1 MTEVSALTD
10 RALTE
15 GPLTDRRFSSSDK
28 LLTQMRSGTSL
39 DWDII
44 IIGGGITGA
53 GILREAVRRGYRALL
68 LEQGDFSS
76 GTSSRSSKMVHGGLR
91 YLAAGDLK
99 LTKESLTERERLLAE
114 APGLV
119 DRINFYF
126 ALSKGLFPGRWAM
139 AVILT
144 IYDFIAGIYDHRY
157 HNNRRLAE
165 RFPGLEQGHLNGA
178 ASYSDAMVDDSR
190 LVLRVLQESIE
201 AGGTAINYSKVNEL
215 LLEEGQV
222 KGVSLNDPEGDAGI
236 SLRAP
241 VVINATGAWADRLR
255 NQVNPEKRIRPLRG
269 SHLIIPRALMPVT
282 DVLTS
287 LHPED
292 KRGVYV
298 YPWEGT
304 TVIGTT
310 DLDHD
315 EDLDVEASINNAE
328 VDYLL
333 RAFNVQFPKQAISR
347 ADIISSWAGVRP
359 VIASESSKDPSKE
372 RRDHAVWSDNGL
384 ITVSGGK
391 LTTFRLIALDA
402 LKAALPQLPEAK
414 PFTDERVFTT
424 PDLTPE
430 DLIADDPIW
439 AQRLLGRYGTQA
451 KAMLESAPEA
461 ERQRI
466 DGTDFCL
473 AECRWAARHEAVN
486 HLDDL
491 LLRRTRLGMVMV
503 HGAAELLPALEAIC
517 SAELGWNQDH
527 WRLEVKRYLSIWER
541 FYSLPQ
547 DNNRP

>member
-1 MTEVSALTD
+1 MSSEVTSHFTQQ
-10 RALTE
+10 T
-15 GPLTDRRFSSSDK
+15 K
-28 LLTQMRSGTSL
+28 LLAEMRSGGSL

-53 GILREAVRRGYRALL
+53 GVLREAMRRGYRALL

-119 DRINFYF
+119 DRISFYF
-126 ALSKGLFPGRWAM
+126 TLSKGLFPGRWAM

-144 IYDFIAGIYDHRY
+144 IYDFIAGIRDHRY
-157 HNNRRLAE
+157 YNNRRLGQ
-165 RFPGLEQGHLNGA
+165 RFPGLQQGHLNGA
-178 ASYSDAMVDDSR
+178 TAYSDAMVDDSR
-190 LVLRVLQESIE
+190 LVLRVLQESIS
-201 AGGTAINYSKVNEL
+201 AGGTAINYSKVSEL

-222 KGVSLNDPEGDAGI
+222 QGVVLNDPEGSDGI
-236 SLRAP
+236 RLRAAA
-241 VVINATGAWADRLR
+241 VINATGAWADRLR

-269 SHLIIPRALMPVT
+269 SHLIIPRNLMPVT

-287 LHPED
+287 LHPDD

-315 EDLDVEASINNAE
+315 EDLDIEASINNAE

-333 RAFNVQFPKQAISR
+333 QAFNVQFPGHTISR
-347 ADIISSWAGVRP
+347 VDIISSWAGVRP
-359 VIASESSKDPSKE
+359 VIGSESSKDPSKE

-402 LKAALPQLPEAK
+402 LNAALPQLPNAK
-414 PFTDERVFTT
+414 PFSDERVFIA
-424 PDLTPE
+424 PDLTAKE
-430 DLIADDPIW
+430 LIAEDPAW
-439 AQRLLGRYGTQA
+439 AQRLLGRYGIQA
-451 KAMLESAPEA
+451 KAMLDSAPASEH
-461 ERQRI
+461 QRI
-466 DGTDFCL
+466 PGTDFCL
-473 AECRWAARHEAVN
+473 AECRWAARNEAVL

-503 HGAAELLPALEAIC
+503 HGGSELFPALEAIC
-517 SAELGWNQDH
+517 AAELGWSGDH
-527 WRLEVKRYLSIWER
+527 WRHEAKRYLDIWQR
-541 FYSLPQ
+541 FYSLPES
-547 DNNRP
+547 N

>member
-1 MTEVSALTD
+1 MVEANSLFTSRE
-10 RALTE
+10 
-15 GPLTDRRFSSSDK
+15 K
-28 LLTQMRSGTSL
+28 LLAKMRKGESL

-91 YLAAGDLK
+91 YLAAGDIK

-119 DRINFYF
+119 ERIHFYF

-157 HNNRRLAE
+157 HNNRRLGE

-190 LVLRVLQESIE
+190 LVLRVLQESIA
-201 AGGTAINYSKVNEL
+201 AGGTAINYSKVSEL
-215 LLEEGQV
+215 LLKEGQV
-222 KGVSLNDPEGDAGI
+222 QGVLLDNPEGAEGI

-255 NQVNPEKRIRPLRG
+255 NQLNPEKRIRPLRG

-287 LHPED
+287 LHPDD

-310 DLDHD
+310 DLDHS
-315 EDLDVEASINNAE
+315 EDLDIEASINNAE

-333 RAFNVQFPKQAISR
+333 HAFNVQFPGQSISR
-347 ADIISSWAGVRP
+347 SDIISSWAGVRP
-359 VIASESSKDPSKE
+359 VIGSESAKDPSKE

-402 LKAALPQLPEAK
+402 LTAAFKYLPEAK
-414 PFTDERVFTT
+414 SFTDDRVFNT
-424 PDLTPE
+424 PDTVPS
-430 DLIADDPIW
+430 DLIADDPAW
-439 AQRLLGRYGTQA
+439 AQRLLGRYGSQA
-451 KAMLESAPEA
+451 KAMLESAPPA

-466 DGTDFCL
+466 TGTDFCL
-473 AECRWAARHEAVN
+473 AECRWAARHEAVA

-503 HGAAELLPALEAIC
+503 HGGSELLPSLEAIC
-517 SAELGWNQDH
+517 TSELGWNDAQ
-527 WRLEVKRYLSIWER
+527 WRFEVKRYLSIWQR
-541 FYSLPQ
+541 FYSLPE
-547 DNNRP
+547 DNDRP

>member
-1 MTEVSALTD
+1 MTTKAAALFTQ
-10 RALTE
+10 R
-15 GPLTDRRFSSSDK
+15 DK
-28 LLTQMRSGTSL
+28 LIAEMRNGESRH
-39 DWDII
+39 WDMI

-53 GILREAVRRGYRALL
+53 GILREAVRRGYRAVL

-99 LTKESLTERERLLAE
+99 LTKESLTERERLLQE

-119 DRINFYF
+119 ERIHFYF

-144 IYDFIAGIYDHRY
+144 IYDFIAGIYDHGY
-157 HNNRRLAE
+157 HNNRRLGE
-165 RFPGLEQGHLNGA
+165 RFPGLQLGHLKGA

-201 AGGTAINYSKVNEL
+201 AGGTALNYSKVSQL
-215 LLEEGQV
+215 LLKEGQV
-222 KGVSLNDPEGDAGI
+222 QGVRLADPQGGEDI
-236 SLRAP
+236 SLHAP

-269 SHLIIPRALMPVT
+269 SHLIIPRQLMPVT

-292 KRGVYV
+292 GRGVYI

-310 DLDHD
+310 DLDHS
-315 EDLDVEASINNAE
+315 EDLDIEANINNRE

-333 RAFNVQFPKQAISR
+333 QAFNVQFPAQAITR
-347 ADIISSWAGVRP
+347 TDIISSWAGVRP
-359 VIASESSKDPSKE
+359 VIGSENSKDPSKE
-372 RRDHAVWSDNGL
+372 RRDHAVWSDDGL

-402 LKAALPQLPEAK
+402 ISAASVHLPKAK
-414 PFTDERVFTT
+414 PFTDERVFNTPATT
-424 PDLTPE
+424 PEELV
-430 DLIADDPIW
+430 ADDPAW
-439 AQRLLGRYGTQA
+439 AQRLLGRYGTEAQ
-451 KAMLESAPEA
+451 AMLDSAPPA
-461 ERQRI
+461 ERQPI
-466 DGTDFCL
+466 AGSDFCL
-473 AECRWAARHEAVN
+473 AECRWAARHEAVI

-503 HGAAELLPALEAIC
+503 HGATELLPALEAIC
-517 SAELGWNQDH
+517 RAELGWDQDH
-527 WRLEVKRYLSIWER
+527 WRLEVKRYLSIWTA
-541 FYSLPQ
+541 FYSLPET
-547 DNNRP
+547 DDRR

>member
-1 MTEVSALTD
+1 MSSEVTSLFTQQ
-10 RALTE
+10 T
-15 GPLTDRRFSSSDK
+15 K
-28 LLTQMRSGTSL
+28 LLAEMRSGGSL

-53 GILREAVRRGYRALL
+53 GVLREAVRRGYRALL

-119 DRINFYF
+119 DRISFYF
-126 ALSKGLFPGRWAM
+126 TLSKGLFPGRWAM
-139 AVILT
+139 AIILT
-144 IYDFIAGIYDHRY
+144 IYDFIAGIRDHHY
-157 HNNRRLAE
+157 YNNRRLGQ
-165 RFPGLEQGHLNGA
+165 RFPGLQQDHLNGA
-178 ASYSDAMVDDSR
+178 TAYSDAMVDDSR
-190 LVLRVLQESIE
+190 LVLRVLQESIS
-201 AGGTAINYSKVNEL
+201 AGGTAINYSKVSEL

-222 KGVSLNDPEGDAGI
+222 QGVVLSDPEGGDGI
-236 SLRAP
+236 RLHAAA
-241 VVINATGAWADRLR
+241 VINATGAWADRLR

-269 SHLIIPRALMPVT
+269 SHLIISRNLMPVT

-287 LHPED
+287 LHPND

-315 EDLDVEASINNAE
+315 EDLDIEASINNAE

-333 RAFNVQFPKQAISR
+333 QAFNVQFPGQTISR
-347 ADIISSWAGVRP
+347 VDIISSWAGVRP
-359 VIASESSKDPSKE
+359 VIGSESSKDPSKE

-402 LKAALPQLPEAK
+402 LKAALPQLPNAK
-414 PFTDERVFTT
+414 PFSDERVFTA
-424 PDLTPE
+424 PDLTAVE
-430 DLIADDPIW
+430 LIADDPAW
-439 AQRLLGRYGTQA
+439 AQRLLGRYGIQA
-451 KAMLESAPEA
+451 KAMLDSAPASEH
-461 ERQRI
+461 QRI
-466 DGTDFCL
+466 PGTDFCL
-473 AECRWAARHEAVN
+473 AECRWAARNEAVM

-503 HGAAELLPALEAIC
+503 HGGSELFPALEAIC
-517 SAELGWNQDH
+517 AAELGWSGDH
-527 WRLEVKRYLSIWER
+527 WRLEAKRYLDIWQR
-541 FYSLPQ
+541 FYSLPES
-547 DNNRP
+547 N

>member
-1 MTEVSALTD
+1 MTDVS
-10 RALTE
+10 
-15 GPLTDRRFSSSDK
+15 PLSERRFTSRDK
-28 LLTQMRSGTSL
+28 LLAEMRGGKSL

-91 YLAAGDLK
+91 YLAAGDVK
-99 LTKESLTERERLLAE
+99 LTKESLTERERLLTE

-157 HNNRRLAE
+157 HNNRRLGE

-201 AGGTAINYSKVNEL
+201 AGGTAINYSKVSEL

-222 KGVSLNDPEGDAGI
+222 QGVRLIDSEGGDDI
-236 SLRAP
+236 SLHAP

-269 SHLIIPRALMPVT
+269 SHLIIPRELMPVS

-310 DLDHD
+310 DLDHS
-315 EDLDVEASINNAE
+315 EDLDIEASINNAE

-333 RAFNVQFPKQAISR
+333 HAFNVQFPKQTITR

-359 VIASESSKDPSKE
+359 VIGSESSKDPSKE

-402 LKAALPQLPEAK
+402 LSAALAHLPKAK
-414 PFTDERVFTT
+414 PFTDERVFNTPGTT
-424 PDLTPE
+424 PEELV
-430 DLIADDPIW
+430 ADDPVW
-439 AQRLLGRYGTQA
+439 AQRLLGRYGTEA
-451 KAMLESAPEA
+451 KTMLDSAPSA
-461 ERQRI
+461 EHQRI
-466 DGTDFCL
+466 VGTDFCL
-473 AECRWAARHEAVN
+473 AECRWAARHEAVI

-503 HGAAELLPALEAIC
+503 HGGVELLPALEAIC
-517 SAELGWNQDH
+517 SAELGWNHDH
-527 WRLEVKRYLSIWER
+527 WRLEVKRYLSIWTA
-541 FYSLPQ
+541 FYSLPET
-547 DNNRP
+547 DDRR